1 MAGTDTGRRKVL
13 LAGESWVSAATHY
26 KGHDQFASVTFHRG
40 AEPLVEALRDSPF
53 DLDYLP
59 GHEVPEKFPASLEA
73 LAAYDVVLLSD
84 IGSNSILLHPDVWL
98 RSRTFPN
105 RLKLLREWVRGGGGL
120 AMIGGYL
127 SFQGIDGRARF
138 HGTAVEEV
146 LPVDCLAY
154 DDRVEIPE
162 GATAVVERPDHPIV
176 AGMASPW
183 PPILG
188 VNEVRPKSGGDTTV
202 IASLPADQGGHPLLV
217 AGTFG
222 KGRTVA
228 WTTDVGPH
236 WLSPEFCAWPGY
248 RRLWLQMLAWLTA
261 AR

>member
-1 MAGTDTGRRKVL
+1 MAKKKVL
-13 LAGESWVSAATHY
+13 LAGESWVSAASHY

-40 AEPLVEALRDSPF
+40 AEPLVAVLRDSAF
-53 DLDYLP
+53 DLDYMP
-59 GHEVPEKFPASLEA
+59 GHEVPEKFPASLAE
-73 LAAYDVVLLSD
+73 LAAYDAVLLSD

-105 RLKLLREWVRGGGGL
+105 RLKLLREWVAKGGGL

-138 HGTAVEEV
+138 RGTAVEEV
-146 LPVDCLAY
+146 LPVNCLAY

-162 GATAVVERPDHPIV
+162 GATAVVNRPDHPIV
-176 AGMASPW
+176 AGMTGPW

-188 VNEVRPKSGGDTTV
+188 VNEVSLKSDRDV
-202 IASLPADQGGHPLLV
+202 SLIASLPAEHGGHPLLA

-222 KGRTVA
+222 DGRSVA
-228 WTTDVGPH
+228 WTTDIGPH
-236 WLSPEFCAWPGY
+236 WLSPDFCDWQGY
-248 RRLWLQMLAWLTA
+248 RRLWLQMLAWLTENS
-261 AR
+261 